1 MSTAEEGYAKAMP
14 RLGDQGHRRQEEC
27 FSLVTCEPHPQT
39 PSASSSGGRTPSLM
53 SAALSLSAL
62 SLLGQPAQCKDQQG
76 GRRQWNKPGCPMLSL
91 TFGTMVSSSSYN
103 SKIVTLQLRD
113 LRLNFNSQ
121 WLTLTS
127 PVTTALDLSSQPL
140 TPTEG
145 HKPSAGASSVEEL
158 WLGLT
163 NTYLPFWS
171 QQSLQTL

>member
-1 MSTAEEGYAKAMP
+1 MSTAEGHARAMP

-27 FSLVTCEPHPQT
+27 FSLVTCKPHPQT

-76 GRRQWNKPGCPMLSL
+76 GRRQWNKPGRPMLSL
-91 TFGTMVSSSSYN
+91 TFGT
-103 SKIVTLQLRD
+103 TLQLRD